1 MSNHTFSA
9 APQVSIQ
16 RSVFSR
22 PVQRKMPVNAS
33 YLVPFW
39 FDEVLPGDT
48 IVADKLSFFGRLAT
62 MVVPVMDNLYLD
74 YFVFFVPNRL
84 VWKHWTNMHGERPYP
99 DSSVDYT
106 VPQVVAPE
114 AGFGVGS
121 LYDYFGVRPG
131 VNALSISALPFRAY
145 NLIYD
150 EWFRDE
156 NLCTP
161 TNMALEA
168 SYGDGPDTYT
178 DYVLKKSGKRHDY
191 FTSCLSSTQKGPAV
205 MLPLGT
211 SAPVSVYGN
220 GKALGLIGNDPD
232 KGYGL
237 GSITAYTS
245 PFLRGDT
252 GAWNQSAGSSYTS
265 GSDIANGTAVGVTTR
280 ADRSG
285 LVGSADL
292 TQATA
297 ALIETVRNAFQLQ
310 KLFERDARGGTR
322 YTEMLLSHFGVS
334 NPDARLQ
341 RPELLATGTTMV
353 NVSTVAQTSATDSV
367 TPQANLAAYA
377 TVSTTIDGFS
387 KSFTEFGML
396 IGLVRLRTDLT
407 YQQGTPRAFFKKTRF
422 DFYYPEFAALSEQAV
437 YNREI
442 YTQGP
447 TVTDSDGNI
456 VDNKPFGFNEAWADY
471 RYKPAEIV
479 GILRS
484 GVTNS
489 LDVWHLAQAFASVP
503 GLNQTFIEED
513 VPMSRIKAVSGD
525 YSPDLFLDV
534 YGRVKWTRPMPMYS
548 VPGLVDHF

>member
-1 MSNHTFSA
+1 MSNHTFAA

-16 RSVFSR
+16 RSVFAR

-62 MVVPVMDNLYLD
+62 MVVPVMDNIYLD

-106 VPQVVAPE
+106 VPQVVAPT

-121 LYDYFGVRPG
+121 LYDFFGVRPG
-131 VNALSISALPFRAY
+131 VNALSVSALPFRAY

-156 NLCTP
+156 NLCAP

-191 FTSCLSSTQKGPAV
+191 FTSCLTSTQKGPAV
-205 MLPLGT
+205 QLPLGST
-211 SAPVSVYGN
+211 APVSVYGN
-220 GKALGLIGNDPD
+220 GKSLGLTNG
-232 KGYGL
+232 
-237 GSITAYTS
+237 TS
-245 PFLRGDT
+245 SF
-252 GAWNQSAGSSYTS
+252 GAWVGSSSVAFGADSLDKTLPHQGTGVLLS
-265 GSDIANGTAVGVTTR
+265 LGDLGVIKDGSK
-280 ADRSG
+280 SG
-285 LVGSADL
+285 LVGTADL
-292 TQATA
+292 SAASA

-310 KLFERDARGGTR
+310 HLFERDARGGTR
-322 YTEMLLSHFGVS
+322 YTEMLLAHFGVS

-353 NVSTVAQTSATDSV
+353 NVSTVAQTSATDTV

-422 DFYYPEFAALSEQAV
+422 DFYYPEFACLSEQPV

-489 LDVWHLAQAFASVP
+489 LDVWHLAQAFNTLP

-513 VPMSRIKAVSGD
+513 VPMTRIKAVSGD

>member
-1 MSNHTFSA
+1 MSNHTFAA

-16 RSVFSR
+16 RSVFAR
-22 PVQRKMPVNAS
+22 PVQRKMPLNAS

-106 VPQVVAPE
+106 VPQVVAPS
-114 AGFGVGS
+114 AGFDVGS

-178 DYVLKKSGKRHDY
+178 DYVLKKSGKRMDL
-191 FTSCLSSTQKGPAV
+191 FTSCLTSTQKGPAV
-205 MLPLGT
+205 ALPLGN
-211 SAPVSVYGN
+211 SAPVTVYGN
-220 GKALGLIGNDPD
+220 GKNLGLMWND
-232 KGYGL
+232 GTSNNNIGL
-237 GSITAYTS
+237 GS
-245 PFLRGDT
+245 G
-252 GAWNQSAGSSYTS
+252 SAMLGIY
-265 GSDIANGTAVGVTTR
+265 NNFNVAVGSATGSPMTSVSQMIGVTNNP
-280 ADRSG
+280 DYSG
-285 LVGSADL
+285 LVGTADL
-292 TQATA
+292 SSATA
-297 ALIETVRNAFQLQ
+297 SLIETVRNAFQLQ

-322 YTEMLLSHFGVS
+322 YTEMLLSHFGVT

-377 TVSTTIDGFS
+377 TVSKTIDGFS
-387 KSFTEFGML
+387 KSFTEFGMI
-396 IGLVRLRTDLT
+396 IGLVRMRADLT

-422 DFYYPEFAALSEQAV
+422 DFYYPEFACLSEQPV

-447 TVTDSDGNI
+447 TVTDTDGLV

-484 GVTNS
+484 GVTGS
-489 LDVWHLAQAFASVP
+489 LDVWHLAQAFASLP

-513 VPMSRIKAVSGD
+513 VPMSRIKAVTGD
-525 YSPDLFLDV
+525 SSPDLFLDV

>member
-1 MSNHTFSA
+1 MSNHTFAA

-16 RSVFSR
+16 RSVFAR

-114 AGFGVGS
+114 AGFAVGS

-178 DYVLKKSGKRHDY
+178 GYVLKKSGKRHDY
-191 FTSCLSSTQKGPAV
+191 FTSCLPTTQKGPAV
-205 MLPLGT
+205 SLPLGT
-211 SAPVSVYGN
+211 TAPVSVYGN
-220 GKALGLIGNDPD
+220 GKSLGMMWND
-232 KGYGL
+232 
-237 GSITAYTS
+237 
-245 PFLRGDT
+245 
-252 GAWNQSAGSSYTS
+252 
-265 GSDIANGTAVGVTTR
+265 GTALQNVGVGAAGGTLAIFSNSNVNVGTVLGNPMTSVGQMVGVTNNPLY
-280 ADRSG
+280 SG
-285 LVGSADL
+285 LTGVADL
-292 TQATA
+292 SSASA

-367 TPQANLAAYA
+367 TPQANLAAFG

-422 DFYYPEFAALSEQAV
+422 DFYYPEFACLSEQPV

-447 TVTDSDGNI
+447 TVTDSSGVV

-489 LDVWHLAQAFASVP
+489 LDVWHLAQAFPSVP
-503 GLNQTFIEED
+503 GLNQSFIEED
-513 VPMSRIKAVSGD
+513 VPMIRIKAD
-525 YSPDLFLDV
+525 LNEYSPDLFLDV